1 MKTIEAAQ
9 FREQCLTLLNGL
21 DSEGL
26 VVTEGGKPIARV
38 LPIEEDAPPAKKG
51 KNAHLIGILRGKGEI
66 RGDIMSTGIRWDA
79 DDQS

>member
-9 FREQCLTLLNGL
+9 FRDQCLTLLNGL

-26 VVTEGGKPIARV
+26 LVTEGGKPIARV
-38 LPIEEDAPPAKKG
+38 LPIEEDAPPGKSG

-66 RGDIMSTGIRWDA
+66 RGDIMSTGLN
-79 DDQS
+79 